1 MKEKIIKVSG
11 ELLAGYLSLIFM
23 ATISN
28 FKNDFLYQNFKKI
41 K

>member
-1 MKEKIIKVSG
+1 MKKKLIQVSK
-11 ELLAGYLSLIFM
+11 ELLAGYLTLTFM